1 MRFEPVKPPIRDQ
14 DSTGSQTDT
23 KIVGFEVHDTSSA
36 EHAAHLAKRT
46 ALAEGVH
53 TEAARP
59 VVH

>member
-1 MRFEPVKPPIRDQ
+1 
-14 DSTGSQTDT
+14 
-23 KIVGFEVHDTSSA
+23 VHDTSSA